1 MKLKVAVLA
10 VMALALPFFN
20 ASTANATM
28 TPSPFQAETETNA
41 VGFILKLKPGV
52 NHLAPNGEPTGE
64 NYAGVDLENSRLI
77 GGGYSAVTFEEKL
90 TESEVQAAMV
100 RLQRDP
106 RVESVETDQFIE
118 AANYV
123 AKPIAPL
130 ILGRNDPVE
139 LPLIIKTAVRL
150 PTMPTVVATDSW
162 ASGTTER
169 VTITWT
175 KPTGSYSGS
184 IVGYRVQLYAN
195 GAWRTLKSQHPA
207 SVRSHT
213 STSGYL
219 KAGTRTPFRVAAL
232 IRTGGKTYV
241 GNYKKA
247 YATPTT
253 APQNY
258 PKFWLRNNLT
268 QVSASWNL
276 LQWASSRGG
285 LDVTYNVELKK
296 PDGSFISCEASSA
309 TNCLASGVVTGTR
322 YTAKLVISNEH
333 GTKSSPEISI
343 TFTTAPAV
351 AFSDDPEFSKQWYLK
366 TSNNYSLNAQDAWL
380 TETGMERV
388 IVAVLDTGITTHPDL
403 PPERRVPGYDMV
415 SNSTYSYDNEPGRDD
430 DPSDP
435 GDWNGAEDSSWHG
448 THVAGII
455 AAADNGQ
462 GIVGIAPNVKI
473 QPIRVLSSRGGTTS
487 DIVAGINWAIGVTV
501 SGVPRNTNIA
511 NVINLSIGG
520 SGTCRASLYELARD
534 PNAKSAT
541 EKALLEA
548 KKRGIT
554 AVTASGNDNNLATNS
569 YPGNCYP
576 TINVGATG
584 PLGKPAFYSNFSQMT
599 TVDGEQVPVGVD
611 ISAPGGDDCA
621 IGGTSAIYSTLND
634 GEQGP
639 GRATYSYSMGTSMA
653 APMVAGTVALLYS
666 AKYRQDPTFVPNS
679 SFVDSVWG
687 AVRDT
692 ARPFASE
699 SPPSCGR
706 SGIRDGSSYGGYGVG
721 IVDASASVA
730 AIIQ

>member
-1 MKLKVAVLA
+1 MKFKVAVVA
-10 VMALALPFFN
+10 VMALALPLFN

-28 TPSPFQAETETNA
+28 TPSPVQAETQNNA

-77 GGGYSAVTFEEKL
+77 GGGYSAVSFEEKL
-90 TESEVQAAMV
+90 TESEVQAAMA

-150 PTMPTVVATDSW
+150 PTMPTVVASDSW

-232 IRTGGKTYV
+232 IRTGGRTYV

-296 PDGSFISCEASSA
+296 PDGTFITCESSSA
-309 TNCLASGVVTGTR
+309 TTCLASAVVTGTR
-322 YTAKLVISNEH
+322 YTAKLVITNEH

-343 TFTTAPAV
+343 TYTTAPAV
-351 AFSDDPEFSKQWYLK
+351 TSSDDPEFSKQWYLK
-366 TSNNYSLNAQDAWL
+366 TSNNYSINAQDAWL
-380 TETGMERV
+380 TETGMENV
-388 IVAVLDTGITTHPDL
+388 IVAVLDTGMTAHPDIPSDRL
-403 PPERRVPGYDMV
+403 VPGYDMV
-415 SNSTYSYDNEPGRDD
+415 SNSTYSYDGNGRDS

-435 GDWNGAEDSSWHG
+435 GDWNGSEDSSWHG

-455 AAADNGQ
+455 AASDNAQ

-473 QPIRVLSSRGGTTS
+473 QPIRVLSSRGGTQS
-487 DIVAGINWAIGVTV
+487 DIMAGIYWAIGDSR
-501 SGVPRNTNIA
+501 SGAPTNRNIA
-511 NVINLSIGG
+511 SVINLSIGG
-520 SGTCRASLYELARD
+520 TGTCYMGSGTQTALAA
-534 PNAKSAT
+534 AKT
-541 EKALLEA
+541 K
-548 KKRGIT
+548 GIT
-554 AVTASGNDNNLATNS
+554 AVTAAGHDNDYATRS
-569 YPGNCYP
+569 YPGNCFP

-584 PLGKPAFYSNFSQMT
+584 SQGKPTFYSNFSQMAT
-599 TVDGEQVPVGVD
+599 IDGERVPIGVD
-611 ISAPGGDDCA
+611 ISAPGGDYCVV
-621 IGGTSAIYSTLND
+621 GNSGQVFSTFNSGTRSPSTS
-634 GEQGP
+634 
-639 GRATYSYSMGTSMA
+639 TYGYSMGTSMA
-653 APMVAGTVALLYS
+653 APMVAGTVALMYS
-666 AKYRQDPTFVPNS
+666 AKYRQDPAFVPNS
-679 SFVDSVWG
+679 TFVDAVWN
-687 AVRDT
+687 AVSTT
-692 ARPFASE
+692 ARDFSSE
-699 SPPSCGR
+699 SPTTCGA
-706 SGIRDGSSYGGYGVG
+706 STVRDGSDYGGYGVG
-721 IVDASASVA
+721 IIDASAAVS

>member
-1 MKLKVAVLA
+1 MKFKVAVVAVLA
-10 VMALALPFFN
+10 LALPLFN
-20 ASTANATM
+20 ASTASATM
-28 TPSPFQAETETNA
+28 TPSPVQTESDNNV

-64 NYAGVDLENSRLI
+64 NYAGVELENSRLI

-90 TESEVQAAMV
+90 TETEIQAAKA
-100 RLQRDP
+100 RLQQDP

-118 AANYV
+118 SANYV

-130 ILGRNDPVE
+130 ILGRNDPIE

-150 PTMPTVVATDSW
+150 PTMPTVTAEDAWT
-162 ASGTTER
+162 SGTTER
-169 VTITWT
+169 VRITWT
-175 KPTGSYSGS
+175 KPTGSYSGA

-268 QVSASWNL
+268 QVSANWNL
-276 LQWASSRGG
+276 LNWASSRGG
-285 LDVTYNVELKK
+285 LDVTYSVELKK
-296 PDGSFISCEASSA
+296 PDGSLITCEASRA
-309 TNCLASGVVTGTR
+309 TTCLASGVVTGTR
-322 YTAKLVISNEH
+322 YTAKLVIANEH

-343 TFTTAPAV
+343 TFTTAPTV
-351 AFSDDPEFSKQWYLK
+351 AYSDDLEFSKQWYLK

-388 IVAVLDTGITTHPDL
+388 IVAVLDTGITSHPDI
-403 PPERRVPGYDMV
+403 PAERLVPGYDMV
-415 SNSTYSYDNEPGRDD
+415 SNSSYSYDGNGRDS

-435 GDWNGAEDSSWHG
+435 GDWNANEDSSWHG

-487 DIVAGINWAIGVTV
+487 DIVAGINWAIGVAV

-511 NVINLSIGG
+511 NVLNLSIGG

-584 PLGKPAFYSNFSQMT
+584 PLGKPTFYSNYSDVQY
-599 TVDGEQVPVGVD
+599 GGVD

-621 IGGTSAIYSTLND
+621 IGNTSAIYSTMNS
-634 GEQGP
+634 GEREPDQ
-639 GRATYSYSMGTSMA
+639 AIYAYSMGTSMA

-699 SPPSCGR
+699 TPPSCGR

-721 IVDASASVA
+721 IIDASASVA

>member
-1 MKLKVAVLA
+1 MKFKVAVIA
-10 VMALALPFFN
+10 VMALALPLFN
-20 ASTANATM
+20 SSAANAAM
-28 TPSPFQAETETNA
+28 TPAPVQTEADNNV
-41 VGFILKLKPGV
+41 VGLILKLKPGV

-64 NYAGVDLENSRLI
+64 NYAAVELENSRLI
-77 GGGYSAVTFEEKL
+77 GGGYSAVTFEDKL
-90 TESEVQAAMV
+90 TETEIQAAIA
-100 RLQRDP
+100 RLQQDP

-118 AANYV
+118 AADYV

-130 ILGRNDPVE
+130 ILGPNDPIE
-139 LPLIIKTAVRL
+139 LPLIIKTAIRL
-150 PTMPTVVATDSW
+150 PTMPTVEAVDAW

-232 IRTGGKTYV
+232 IRSGGKTYV

-268 QVSASWNL
+268 QVSANWNL

-296 PDGSFISCEASSA
+296 PDGSLITCEASSA
-309 TNCLASGVVTGTR
+309 TSCLVSGVVTGTR
-322 YTAKLVISNEH
+322 YTAKLVIANDH

-351 AFSDDPEFSKQWYLK
+351 AYSDDLEFSKQWYLK

-380 TETGMERV
+380 TETGMENV
-388 IVAVLDTGITTHPDL
+388 IVAVLDTGITSHPDI
-403 PPERRVPGYDMV
+403 PAERLVPGYDMV
-415 SNSTYSYDNEPGRDD
+415 SNSSYSYDGNGRDS

-435 GDWNGAEDSSWHG
+435 GDWNANEDSSWHG

-455 AAADNGQ
+455 AAADNGH

-473 QPIRVLSSRGGTTS
+473 QPIRVLSSQGGTQS
-487 DIVAGINWAIGVTV
+487 DIMAGIYWAIGDSR
-501 SGVPRNTNIA
+501 SGAPTNRNIA
-511 NVINLSIGG
+511 SVINLSIGG
-520 SGTCRASLYELARD
+520 TGTCYTGSGTQTALAA
-534 PNAKSAT
+534 AKT
-541 EKALLEA
+541 K
-548 KKRGIT
+548 GIT
-554 AVTASGNDNNLATNS
+554 AVTAAGNDNDKAIFS

-584 PLGKPAFYSNFSQMT
+584 PLGKPTFYSNYSDVQF
-599 TVDGEQVPVGVD
+599 GGVD

-621 IGGTSAIYSTLND
+621 IGNTSAIYSTMNSGD
-634 GEQGP
+634 QGP
-639 GRATYSYSMGTSMA
+639 GQAIYAYSMGTSMA
-653 APMVAGTVALLYS
+653 APMVSGTVALLYS

-699 SPPSCGR
+699 TPPSCGR
-706 SGIRDGSSYGGYGVG
+706 SGIRDGSGYGGYGVG
-721 IVDASASVA
+721 IIDASASVA